1 MEEIMKY
8 CSIATTNASRVAQ
21 GCMRI
26 GGMTANQIDTLIK
39 TDLECGINFFDHA
52 FIYGGGACEKKFGEF
67 LAANPSLRDQMLI
80 QTKVGIRDGIY
91 DSSKETILSMTDTC
105 LQRLGVDYVD
115 FLLIHRPDALVEP
128 EEVAQ
133 AFDKLYAEGKVRH
146 FGVSNHNSYQIEL
159 LNKYLGEDNPVCVNQ
174 LQFSPTNTT
183 MIDAGV
189 NVNMENEGAINR
201 DGSVL
206 DYCRLKNITIQP
218 WSPFQYGFFAG
229 VFLDNPKFP
238 KLNEV
243 INAMAEKYGTTNT
256 GMVVSWILRHPA
268 KMQPI
273 IGTTTIGRIR
283 QIAQASD
290 VDITR
295 EDWYAIYK
303 AAGNN
308 LP

>member
-1 MEEIMKY
+1 MKY
-8 CSIATTNASRVAQ
+8 FTLADMQASRVAQ

-105 LQRLGVDYVD
+105 LQRLGVDYID
-115 FLLIHRPDALVEP
+115 FLLIHRPDALVDP
-128 EEVAQ
+128 EEVAE

-206 DYCRLKNITIQP
+206 DYCCLKNITIQP

-256 GMVVSWILRHPA
+256 GMVVSWILRHPV

-273 IGTTTIGRIR
+273 IGTTTIERIQ

>member
-1 MEEIMKY
+1 MKY

-39 TDLECGINFFDHA
+39 TNLECGINFFDHA

>member
-39 TDLECGINFFDHA
+39 TNLECGINFFDHA

>member
-1 MEEIMKY
+1 MKY
-8 CSIATTNASRVAQ
+8 CTIASTNASRVAQ

-52 FIYGGGACEKKFGEF
+52 FIYGGGACETKFGQF
-67 LAANPSLRDQMLI
+67 LADNPSLRDQMLI

-91 DSSKETILSMTDTC
+91 DSSKETILTMTETC

-128 EEVAQ
+128 EEVAE
-133 AFDKLYAEGKVRH
+133 AFDKLFSEGKVRH

-159 LNKYLGEDNPVCVNQ
+159 LNKYHGEDNPVCINQ

-189 NVNMENEGAINR
+189 NVNMENEGAVNR

-206 DYCRLKNITIQP
+206 DYCRLKGITIQP
-218 WSPFQYGFFAG
+218 WSPFQYGFFNG

-238 KLNEV
+238 ELNAK
-243 INAMAEKYGTTNT
+243 INEMAEKYGTTNT

-268 KMQPI
+268 AMQPI
-273 IGTTTIGRIR
+273 IGTTTIERVQ
-283 QIAQASD
+283 QIAAASD

-303 AAGNN
+303 AAGNQ

>member
-1 MEEIMKY
+1 MKY

>member
-1 MEEIMKY
+1 MKY
-8 CSIATTNASRVAQ
+8 CTIASTNASRVAQ

-52 FIYGGGACEKKFGEF
+52 FIYGGGACETKFGQF
-67 LAANPSLRDQMLI
+67 LADNPSLRDQMLI

-91 DSSKETILSMTDTC
+91 DSSGETILSMTETC

-128 EEVAQ
+128 EEVAE
-133 AFDKLYAEGKVRH
+133 AFDKLFSEGKVRH

-159 LNKYLGEDNPVCVNQ
+159 LNKYLGEDNPVCINQ

-189 NVNMENEGAINR
+189 NVNMENEGAVNR

-206 DYCRLKNITIQP
+206 DYCRLKGITIQP
-218 WSPFQYGFFAG
+218 WSPFQYGFFNG

-238 KLNEV
+238 ELNAK
-243 INAMAEKYGTTNT
+243 INEMAEKYGTTNT

-268 KMQPI
+268 AMQPI
-273 IGTTTIGRIR
+273 IGTTTIERVQ
-283 QIAQASD
+283 QIAAASD

-303 AAGNN
+303 AAGNQ

>member
-1 MEEIMKY
+1 MKY

-273 IGTTTIGRIR
+273 IGTTTIERIR